1 MKAINLGTKVQI
13 EIYKIGIERIQKVR
27 PHAVYWYKTINGPD
41 NTAYISILAK
51 ADQKDRKKK
60 NMAEMLW
67 LVNDVLYYSV
77 PFNSFEYTFGKI
89 NVNLQNNLEAEQ
101 SRLF

>member
-1 MKAINLGTKVQI
+1 MRAINLGTKEQI

-27 PHAVYWYKTINGPD
+27 PHAVYWYRTINGSD
-41 NTAYISILAK
+41 NTPYISILAK
-51 ADQKDRKKK
+51 ADQEDRKKK
-60 NMAEMLW
+60 NMLKMLW

-77 PFNSFEYTFGKI
+77 PFNSFEYTFGEIKYKVQTSLVI
-89 NVNLQNNLEAEQ
+89 EQ

>member
-1 MKAINLGTKVQI
+1 MKAINLGTKEQI

-51 ADQKDRKKK
+51 ADQEDRKKK
-60 NMAEMLW
+60 NMLKMLW
-67 LVNDVLYYSV
+67 TVNDILYYSL
-77 PFNSFEYTFGKI
+77 PFNTFEYTFGRNTIKLKNESEI
-89 NVNLQNNLEAEQ
+89 EQN
-101 SRLF
+101 RIF